1 MTTKL
6 PIKHEYG
13 GLMTEG
19 FFTPLEDKSFQT
31 MLVPPRRVLPVIF
44 IPGIMGS
51 NLRTS
56 PTVQALLGKSNNVA
70 WRPDR
75 LGEALYMLKATP
87 AVRQQLLNP
96 DETEVDTYGPD
107 QTTGDKDET
116 SVQRHRLR
124 GGVSFDKIAGSPLLF
139 DDPPAVSSPR
149 TKEDKARE
157 RGWGEVYFSS
167 YREVLECCEEALNSR
182 PGQGIWQDIVGKNPS
197 EWSAEDTPKLQ
208 PLTLPELTEAVKG
221 VFFPVHAMGYN
232 WLQSNADSAEGLKDR
247 IRALIEKYRAG
258 GYECKK
264 VILITHSMGGLV
276 ARALVHPNIGG
287 LGFEVLGVIH
297 GVMPAAGA
305 PAAYK
310 RMRCGFEEQMFGLHP
325 APKVLGSSGSEVTAV
340 LGNAP
345 GGLQLLPSKAYG
357 NGWLR
362 VRQNRVLF
370 DSFPKNGDPYE
381 EIYKLKNR
389 WYGLLR
395 EDWLNPA
402 RSADAGAER
411 TGALLDIA
419 KRFHESISQTYHD
432 VSYALY
438 GADSDRPSWETVTWN
453 LQWNVQNSNW
463 HMLQI
468 VNDSQQ
474 GRLDLS
480 PAGANHKH
488 HECIPAELGVS
499 SGAGDETV
507 PARSADLQRQST
519 KFAGIFR
526 QSGYEHQASFSDKKV
541 LMATLYCVVRIAQRM
556 KWGNRAC

>member
-6 PIKHEYG
+6 PVKHEYG
-13 GLMTEG
+13 GLITEG
-19 FFTPLEDKSFQT
+19 FFTPLEDKTFQT
-31 MLVPPRRVLPVIF
+31 MLVPPRRVLPIIF

-56 PTVQALLGKSNNVA
+56 PATQELLGKSNNIA

-75 LGEALYMLKATP
+75 LGEAAYMLKATP
-87 AVRQQLLNP
+87 RVRQLLLNP
-96 DETEVDTYGPD
+96 DETEVDTYVPG
-107 QTTGDKDET
+107 QATGNKEET
-116 SVQRHRLR
+116 SEQRHKLKI
-124 GGVSFDKIAGSPLLF
+124 GVSLDKIADSPLLF

-149 TKEDKARE
+149 TKEEKARE

-167 YREVLECCEEALNSR
+167 YREVLECCEQALNSR
-182 PGQGIWQDIVGKNPS
+182 PGQGIWQEIIGKDPS
-197 EWSAEDTPKLQ
+197 AWAADDVPKLQ

-232 WLQSNADSAEGLKDR
+232 WLQSNADSAAVLKGR
-247 IRALIEKYRAG
+247 ILALIEKYRAG

-276 ARALVHPNIGG
+276 ARALVHPDIGG
-287 LGFEVLGVIH
+287 LGFEVAGVVH

-310 RMRCGFEEQMFGLHP
+310 RMRCGFEEQLFGVHP
-325 APKVLGSSGSEVTAV
+325 APKVLGNYGSEVTAV

-357 NGWLR
+357 NGWLC
-362 VRQNRVLF
+362 VRQDRLLF
-370 DSFPKNGDPYE
+370 DRFPKNGDPYE
-381 EIYKLKNR
+381 EIYKLKDR

-402 RSADAGAER
+402 RSPDAGAER
-411 TGALLDIA
+411 TGALLDAA
-419 KRFHESISQTYHD
+419 KRFHESIAQTYHD

-438 GADSDRPSWETVTWN
+438 GADAGRPSWETVTWN
-453 LQWNVQNSNW
+453 LQRNVRNSNW
-463 HMLQI
+463 HTLQI
-468 VNDSQQ
+468 ASDSQQ
-474 GRLDLS
+474 GHLELCAADSNPKDR
-480 PAGANHKH
+480 
-488 HECIPAELGVS
+488 ERIPVELGAS

-507 PARSADLQRQST
+507 PVRSADLQRQSA
-519 KFAGIFR
+519 KFSGVFR
-526 QSGYEHQASFSDKKV
+526 QTGYEHQGSFSDKKV
-541 LMATLYCVVRIAQRM
+541 LMATLYCIVRIAQRM
-556 KWGNRAC
+556 KWGNHAC